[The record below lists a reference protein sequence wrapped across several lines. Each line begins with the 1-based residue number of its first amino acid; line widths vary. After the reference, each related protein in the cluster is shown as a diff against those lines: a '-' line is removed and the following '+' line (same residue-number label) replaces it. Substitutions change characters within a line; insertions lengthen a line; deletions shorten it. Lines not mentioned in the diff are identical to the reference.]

1 MMEGVLEG
9 MLLTA
14 LVLLSLSIIG
24 CMYRLLRGPSI
35 SDRIAALDTIGIML
49 LAIIAVIGMLLGTTA
64 YFDIILLIGIL
75 TFIGTTA
82 FARYIERGVVLES
95 GDDRTDL

>member
-1 MMEGVLEG
+1 MMNG
-9 MLLTA
+9 LLLA
-14 LVLLSLSIIG
+14 SLILLSLAVLGS
-24 CMYRLLRGPSI
+24 MFRLLIGPSI
-35 SDRIAALDTIGIML
+35 PDRIAALDTIGILL
-49 LAIIAVIGMLLGTTA
+49 LAMIAVIGMLNGTAA

-95 GDDRTDL
+95 GDDRTNR